1 MYYSSS
7 LDKHCHKIAGIS
19 SSDHGQTA
27 KPLGV
32 STDKLAQQKILLKKQ
47 VVINLNMWLSMYRL
61 SQQAKTDVTEVW
73 AIAH

>member
-32 STDKLAQQKILLKKQ
+32 SADKLAQQKILLKENK
-47 VVINLNMWLSMYRL
+47 W
-61 SQQAKTDVTEVW
+61 
-73 AIAH
+73 